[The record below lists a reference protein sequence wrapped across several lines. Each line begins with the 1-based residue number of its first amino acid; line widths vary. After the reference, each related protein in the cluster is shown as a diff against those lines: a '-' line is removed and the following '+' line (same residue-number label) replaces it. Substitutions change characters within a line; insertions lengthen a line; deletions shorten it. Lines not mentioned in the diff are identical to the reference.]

1 MRSSKATIN
10 EILDRFTQE
19 VLYGEVVG
27 SISDSGVIRLGV
39 DAEAKISIEAGGL
52 RFAPL
57 DTPGWG
63 RQGIAYGPFTRQAGL
78 AFGVF
83 MLNGHNN
90 SQTFFRSPGRGPSTP
105 FRAHFP
111 SNPLLEN
118 LAVGWFDHPASD
130 RPLEAGQA
138 FVMQGHPTANG
149 RLCAAKV
156 QGLHHLLLDIPN
168 VPIYFLAVLR
178 NKGVAF
184 YAGSLEGSR
193 HLPALPSL
201 RPLAI
206 DPYDLDAKQ
215 VYAGIYQSILGENGY
230 RVDTR
235 VYGVRV
241 VTVPEWREHGTALVV
256 DPQPQLGRK
265 AALGGIWQLDGP
277 GMLLRPAE
285 PGGLFHVRLTAPASL
300 IWRYRDPEHY
310 LALELTL
317 REARLDLQLGA
328 EQYPLAVERH
338 SFSPQEPLWV
348 QVLDNGQALSI
359 TLDGSP
365 LFGERPLLEPR
376 LGQETGVGLRGQA
389 ADLEVHPREIRLPP
403 TLELGQPWQA
413 KGQQTAFAPYLSYA
427 TDSLL
432 VTWEPTLGPGVL
444 MPAEGG
450 LTIEAAGLE
459 RTVYTIPWDHPQL
472 ADLESEI
479 LPPESHKKQPSQC
492 RAGLCFWQDAQHH
505 LVVAVWLDQTERA
518 VTSMLRFAGY
528 EDPYGRVCTNVPDR
542 LYPGVPVRLRV
553 VCDGEQFQVYLDDEP
568 VLYRALRD
576 VYPGADRLNI
586 RRVGLALSGY
596 AEDTGSIFRTLIA
609 RK

>member
-1 MRSSKATIN
+1 MRSSKATVN

-27 SISDSGVIRLGV
+27 SISDCGVIRLGV

-90 SQTFFRSPGRGPSTP
+90 SQTFFQSPGRGPSTP

-111 SNPLLEN
+111 SSLLLEN

-130 RPLEAGQA
+130 RPLETGQA

-149 RLCAAKV
+149 RLCAAMV
-156 QGLHHLLLDIPN
+156 QGLHHLLLDMPN

-193 HLPALPSL
+193 HLPALPRL

-206 DPYDLDAKQ
+206 DPYDLDTKQ
-215 VYAGIYQSILGENGY
+215 VYAGIYQSILGENGHH
-230 RVDTR
+230 VDTR

-241 VTVPEWREHGTALVV
+241 VPVPEWQEHGTALVV

-265 AALGGIWQLDGP
+265 AVLGGIWRLGSP

-317 REARLDLQLGA
+317 REARLGLQLGA
-328 EQYPLAVERH
+328 EQYPLAVQRY
-338 SFSPQEPLWV
+338 SFSPQEPYWV

-389 ADLEVHPREIRLPP
+389 ADLEVHPREISLPP
-403 TLELGQPWQA
+403 ILELGRPWQA
-413 KGQQTAFAPYLSYA
+413 KGQQTAFAPYLSHA

-450 LTIEAAGLE
+450 LTIEATGLE

-472 ADLESEI
+472 ADLECEI
-479 LPPESHKKQPSQC
+479 LPPESHKKKPSQC

-505 LVVAVWLDQTERA
+505 LVVALWLDQTEHA
-518 VTSMLRFAGY
+518 VASMLRFAGY
-528 EDPYGRVCTNVPDR
+528 EDPYGEVCTNMPDR

-568 VLYRALRD
+568 VLYRALHD
-576 VYPGADRLNI
+576 IYPGANRLNI
-586 RRVGLALSGY
+586 QRVGLALSGY
-596 AEDTGSIFRTLIA
+596 AEDTGSIFRTFIA